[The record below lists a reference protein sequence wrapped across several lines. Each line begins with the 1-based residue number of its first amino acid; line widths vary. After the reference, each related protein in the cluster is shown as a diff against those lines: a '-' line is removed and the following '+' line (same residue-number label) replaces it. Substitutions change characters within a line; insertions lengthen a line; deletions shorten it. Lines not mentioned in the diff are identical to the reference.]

1 MIDALMEELFY
12 LDEIAGELS
21 PEDNARIEQRRAEI
35 KAEIKALRSLG
46 TAQVDQVLSKNND
59 NWYDEQYE
67 LDTDYL

>member
-21 PEDNARIEQRRAEI
+21 PEDNERIEKRRAEI

-46 TAQVDQVLSKNND
+46 TAQVDQVLHKTND